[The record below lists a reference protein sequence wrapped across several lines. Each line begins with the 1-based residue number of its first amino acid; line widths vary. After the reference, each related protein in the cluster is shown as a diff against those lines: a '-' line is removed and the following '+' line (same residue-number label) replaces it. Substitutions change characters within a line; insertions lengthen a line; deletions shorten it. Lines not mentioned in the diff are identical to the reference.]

1 MKVIGYTEK
10 GYMLD
15 ATKEEIANLIGF
27 YSTYGEEFRKKSIG
41 IGSEIN
47 VSGMYKQ
54 LYGLAG
60 KYDDIERAK
69 DNLKRC
75 IELLDIVN
83 PLIDVSI
90 KPNDFADKTGISFN
104 NFKEKEIK
112 NYVILVIYYF
122 ICCRNY
128 FIQSI

>member
-1 MKVIGYTEK
+1 MKIIGYTEK

-27 YSTYGEEFRKKSIG
+27 YSTYGEEYRKKSIE

-60 KYDDIERAK
+60 KYNDIKRAK
-69 DNLKRC
+69 DNLKQC

-90 KPNDFADKTGISFN
+90 KSDDFAD
-104 NFKEKEIK
+104 
-112 NYVILVIYYF
+112 
-122 ICCRNY
+122 
-128 FIQSI
+128 

>member
-1 MKVIGYTEK
+1 MKIIGYTGK

-15 ATKEEIANLIGF
+15 ATKEEVANLIGF
-27 YSTYGEEFRKKSIG
+27 YSTYSEEYRKSSIG

-54 LYGLAG
+54 LYRLAG
-60 KYDDIERAK
+60 SYEDIERAK

-83 PLIDVSI
+83 PLIEVST
-90 KPNDFADKTGISFN
+90 KADDFAD
-104 NFKEKEIK
+104 
-112 NYVILVIYYF
+112 
-122 ICCRNY
+122 
-128 FIQSI
+128 

>member
-15 ATKEEIANLIGF
+15 ASKEEIANLIGF
-27 YSTYGEEFRKKSIG
+27 YSTYGEDFKKEFIG

-47 VSGMYKQ
+47 VSGVYKQ

-60 KYDDIERAK
+60 KYEDIERAK

-83 PLIDVSI
+83 PLIDISV
-90 KPNDFADKTGISFN
+90 KPDDFAD
-104 NFKEKEIK
+104 
-112 NYVILVIYYF
+112 
-122 ICCRNY
+122 
-128 FIQSI
+128 

>member
-1 MKVIGYTEK
+1 MKVVGYTEK

-27 YSTYGEEFRKKSIG
+27 YGAYGEEYKKKSIG

-54 LYGLAG
+54 LYRLAG
-60 KYDDIERAK
+60 SYEDIERAK
-69 DNLKRC
+69 YNLKRC

-83 PLIDVSI
+83 PLIEVST
-90 KPNDFADKTGISFN
+90 KPDDFAD
-104 NFKEKEIK
+104 
-112 NYVILVIYYF
+112 
-122 ICCRNY
+122 
-128 FIQSI
+128 

>member
-54 LYGLAG
+54 LYGLARG
-60 KYDDIERAK
+60 YDDIERAK

-90 KPNDFADKTGISFN
+90 KPNDFADWTGISSE
-104 NFKEKEIK
+104 NFIESE
-112 NYVILVIYYF
+112 
-122 ICCRNY
+122 R
-128 FIQSI
+128 

>member
-1 MKVIGYTEK
+1 MKIIGYTEK

-27 YSTYGEEFRKKSIG
+27 YSTYSEEYRKSSIG

-54 LYGLAG
+54 LYRLAES
-60 KYDDIERAK
+60 YEDIERAK

-83 PLIDVSI
+83 PLIEVST
-90 KPNDFADKTGISFN
+90 KPDDFAD
-104 NFKEKEIK
+104 
-112 NYVILVIYYF
+112 
-122 ICCRNY
+122 
-128 FIQSI
+128 

>member
-27 YSTYGEEFRKKSIG
+27 YSTYGEEFRKKAIG

-47 VSGMYKQ
+47 ISGMYKQ

-60 KYDDIERAK
+60 SYENIEKAK
-69 DNLKRC
+69 ENLKQC

-83 PLIDVSI
+83 PLINISVKSD
-90 KPNDFADKTGISFN
+90 DFAD
-104 NFKEKEIK
+104 
-112 NYVILVIYYF
+112 
-122 ICCRNY
+122 
-128 FIQSI
+128 

>member
-27 YSTYGEEFRKKSIG
+27 YGTYVEGYKKKSIG

-60 KYDDIERAK
+60 SYEDIERAK
-69 DNLKRC
+69 DNLKQC
-75 IELLDIVN
+75 IELLDMVN
-83 PLIDVSI
+83 PLINISV
-90 KPNDFADKTGISFN
+90 KQEDFKD
-104 NFKEKEIK
+104 
-112 NYVILVIYYF
+112 
-122 ICCRNY
+122 
-128 FIQSI
+128 

>member
-15 ATKEEIANLIGF
+15 ATNEEIANLIGF
-27 YSTYGEEFRKKSIG
+27 YGTYVQEYKKKSIR

-47 VSGMYKQ
+47 VSGMYNQ
-54 LYGLAG
+54 LYGLAMSSE
-60 KYDDIERAK
+60 DIIRAK

-83 PLIDVSI
+83 PLIDISI
-90 KPNDFADKTGISFN
+90 KPDDFTDKTGI
-104 NFKEKEIK
+104 
-112 NYVILVIYYF
+112 
-122 ICCRNY
+122 
-128 FIQSI
+128 

>member
-27 YSTYGEEFRKKSIG
+27 YGTYGEEYKKKSIG

-83 PLIDVSI
+83 PLIDINI
-90 KPNDFADKTGISFN
+90 KPDNFAD
-104 NFKEKEIK
+104 
-112 NYVILVIYYF
+112 
-122 ICCRNY
+122 
-128 FIQSI
+128 

>member
-1 MKVIGYTEK
+1 MKIIGYTGK

-27 YSTYGEEFRKKSIG
+27 YGTYGEEFRKKSIG

-54 LYGLAG
+54 LYGLARG
-60 KYDDIERAK
+60 YDDIERAK

-90 KPNDFADKTGISFN
+90 NPDDFAD
-104 NFKEKEIK
+104 
-112 NYVILVIYYF
+112 
-122 ICCRNY
+122 
-128 FIQSI
+128 

>member
-27 YSTYGEEFRKKSIG
+27 YSTYGEEFKKKSLG
-41 IGSEIN
+41 IGSEID

-90 KPNDFADKTGISFN
+90 KHDDFTN
-104 NFKEKEIK
+104 
-112 NYVILVIYYF
+112 
-122 ICCRNY
+122 
-128 FIQSI
+128 

>member
-1 MKVIGYTEK
+1 MKVVGYTEK

-27 YSTYGEEFRKKSIG
+27 YSTYGEEFRNKSIR

-83 PLIDVSI
+83 PIIDVSI
-90 KPNDFADKTGISFN
+90 KPDDFTD
-104 NFKEKEIK
+104 
-112 NYVILVIYYF
+112 
-122 ICCRNY
+122 
-128 FIQSI
+128 

>member
-1 MKVIGYTEK
+1 MKVIGYTGK

-27 YSTYGEEFRKKSIG
+27 YGTYVEEYKKKSIG

-54 LYGLAG
+54 LYGLARG
-60 KYDDIERAK
+60 YDDIERAK

-90 KPNDFADKTGISFN
+90 KPDDFAD
-104 NFKEKEIK
+104 
-112 NYVILVIYYF
+112 
-122 ICCRNY
+122 
-128 FIQSI
+128 